1 MAASLVL
8 RRLPSFCLRPRAPRS
23 TMFRSHHRNGEPV
36 GQHEQ
41 WDEEWREVGRTHGWE
56 LPPAAPWPLRLRGI
70 RYVRAAVASVRLIR
84 RHQRGS
90 SLDCIPTGYS
100 DWVIYAIARGWC

>member
-1 MAASLVL
+1 M
-8 RRLPSFCLRPRAPRS
+8 
-23 TMFRSHHRNGEPV
+23 GK
-36 GQHEQ
+36 HER

-70 RYVRAAVASVRLIR
+70 RYVRAAVASVQLIR
-84 RHQRGS
+84 RQRQLGV
-90 SLDCIPTGYS
+90 SLDYFPTGYD